1 MTVEEIREN
10 AKPKH
15 ECECDEWKQQLAELA
30 AEGKELQEQCEK
42 LTSQFQQLK
51 SEYDNLLEINDEIND
66 ENANLCGQVKA
77 LKFAIKQ
84 LAKR

>member
-1 MTVEEIREN
+1 MTVEEIRKSVE
-10 AKPKH
+10 PKH
-15 ECECDEWKQQLAELA
+15 ECECDKWKQQLAELA

-51 SEYDNLLEINDEIND
+51 SEYDNLMELHDEIND
-66 ENANLCGQVKA
+66 ENANLRGQVKA

>member
-15 ECECDEWKQQLAELA
+15 DCKCEK
-30 AEGKELQEQCEK
+30 LQEQ
-42 LTSQFQQLK
+42 LK
-51 SEYDNLLEINDEIND
+51 ALKADYDNLMEMCDELTD
-66 ENANLCGQVKA
+66 ENANLRGQVKA

>member
-15 ECECDEWKQQLAELA
+15 ECKCDEWKQQLAELA

-51 SEYDNLLEINDEIND
+51 SEYDNLMELHDEIND
-66 ENANLCGQVKA
+66 ENANLRGQVKA
-77 LKFAIKQ
+77 LKFTIKR
-84 LAKR
+84 LTK